1 MPFIAITERA
11 FARLVN
17 EQYAVL
23 ERGAQVH
30 ERLERLVIEGRGLEA
45 ILGSIASAI
54 GGSAIV
60 QDATGR
66 ELARHP
72 SKGGPGAAALKA
84 LGAEAAARRATSA
97 LSPFEPQHPSLA
109 GRAPGGPGAGRRGG
123 PPVAWLTVVSQRA
136 PLGDFERL
144 AARQGSMV
152 VGLELM
158 RERVVHETERRLAG
172 DLLAEALGGRLD
184 SDELRGR
191 LRPFGIGAEAAVLV
205 FELEDPHAGEQALEL
220 ELANAGIPALVATSA
235 AAGRPLLCAVI
246 DARAGDPVEVAG
258 SLRSALAGTQG
269 QVRAAASRRT
279 AVGSLRRAFHEARC
293 ALEATALA
301 DGDAPEVASHQ
312 DLGAFTLLLSLQDED
327 ALRLYSDG
335 LLEPIE
341 RTEGEYGGELLRS
354 LEAYIEHNGNWER
367 AARQLYCHRHTLRY
381 RIRKIEELTG
391 RDLSRATD
399 RIELWLAL
407 RAQGAGRM
415 SATGSLRVAV
425 RAPGGRSRRRS
436 CGTWPSSDE
445 VAGLLLARPRRGA
458 GRAGRVAV
466 RRRQGAR
473 GIRRRARSRRR
484 PRLAG
489 SRSRGL
495 RRARQLGQLQ
505 GQPRR
510 DGRLP
515 RGRLSLPGPRRA
527 VLDDRPPAR
536 ARPAVRGRRPAG
548 PARHRLGPRQD
559 QPDGAAGSRG
569 ELAGAPSIRSTF
581 PPPAATSTRRPAS
594 ASRTRFRPCWTS

>member
-1 MPFIAITERA
+1 MLTVGSLVGDCGLELAAGTDAADRPIRWVHISELEDPTQWLSGGELLLTTGIQIKGAAQQRRFLALLADRGVAGLGLGTGFEHKRLPKALVDEASKRDIPLFEVPYEMPFIAITERA

-30 ERLERLVIEGRGLEA
+30 ERLERLVIEGSGLAA
-45 ILGSIASAI
+45 IIGSIASAI

-84 LGAEAAARRATSA
+84 LGEEIASRRASSA
-97 LSPFEPQHPSLA
+97 LSPFEPQHQSLA
-109 GRAPGGPGAGRRGG
+109 GRALAVPVPGRRGG
-123 PPVAWLTVVSQRA
+123 APVAWLTVVSKRA

-158 RERVVHETERRLAG
+158 RERVVRETERRLAG
-172 DLLAEALGGRLD
+172 DLLVEALGGRLD

-205 FELEDPHAGEQALEL
+205 FELEDPHAGEGALEL

-246 DARAGDPVEVAG
+246 DPRAGDPVDVAG
-258 SLRSALAGTQG
+258 SLRSALAGTHG
-269 QVRAAASRRT
+269 QVRAAASRSA

-301 DGDAPEVASHQ
+301 DGGAPEVASHQ

-381 RIRKIEELTG
+381 RIRKVEELTG

-407 RAQGAGRM
+407 RAR
-415 SATGSLRVAV
+415 
-425 RAPGGRSRRRS
+425 
-436 CGTWPSSDE
+436 
-445 VAGLLLARPRRGA
+445 
-458 GRAGRVAV
+458 
-466 RRRQGAR
+466 
-473 GIRRRARSRRR
+473 
-484 PRLAG
+484 
-489 SRSRGL
+489 
-495 RRARQLGQLQ
+495 
-505 GQPRR
+505 
-510 DGRLP
+510 
-515 RGRLSLPGPRRA
+515 
-527 VLDDRPPAR
+527 
-536 ARPAVRGRRPAG
+536 
-548 PARHRLGPRQD
+548 
-559 QPDGAAGSRG
+559 
-569 ELAGAPSIRSTF
+569 ELVT
-581 PPPAATSTRRPAS
+581 
-594 ASRTRFRPCWTS
+594 